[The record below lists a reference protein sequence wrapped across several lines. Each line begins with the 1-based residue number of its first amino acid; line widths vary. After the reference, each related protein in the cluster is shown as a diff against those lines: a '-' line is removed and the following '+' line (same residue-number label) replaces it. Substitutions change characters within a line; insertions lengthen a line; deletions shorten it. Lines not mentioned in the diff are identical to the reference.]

1 MWGGAGG
8 REVYDYTL
16 LQQALCISWSF
27 PIPTPYSH
35 GVAAVCGHPHGIACF
50 SYVAN
55 LFIEATGFS
64 KIFPGGHLA
73 QCLQGQAGIMHLHAG
88 AVGASVPAL
97 SGRTTEGLY
106 PLLYL
111 PPQAHFFTPVHR
123 PPLSPLRHLPVPDHP
138 RRTLLHTRAPRGLS
152 AGRFPGQQPPGAH
165 QHPHQWV
172 RGGLFPCQA
181 YGATAARDSPHS
193 PFTPLPIRPPGSSIF
208 LNPGGAPEA
217 LKSAPGTNDLVS
229 VQSTGGFPDT

>member
-123 PPLSPLRHLPVPDHP
+123 PPPSPPS
-138 RRTLLHTRAPRGLS
+138 GIS
-152 AGRFPGQQPPGAH
+152 
-165 QHPHQWV
+165 
-172 RGGLFPCQA
+172 LFPIILDA
-181 YGATAARDSPHS
+181 HF
-193 PFTPLPIRPPGSSIF
+193 FTPVHREVCLLAGFRGNSRQG
-208 LNPGGAPEA
+208 L
-217 LKSAPGTNDLVS
+217 TNIL
-229 VQSTGGFPDT
+229 TNG

>member
-123 PPLSPLRHLPVPDHP
+123 PPPLPPQASPCSRSSSTHTSSHPCTARSVCWPV
-138 RRTLLHTRAPRGLS
+138 S
-152 AGRFPGQQPPGAH
+152 
-165 QHPHQWV
+165 
-172 RGGLFPCQA
+172 
-181 YGATAARDSPHS
+181 GATAARGSPTSS
-193 PFTPLPIRPPGSSIF
+193 PMGEGRVVPLSGLWGNSRQGLTALSLPPTPPQASRQQHLPQPR
-208 LNPGGAPEA
+208 GG
-217 LKSAPGTNDLVS
+217 
-229 VQSTGGFPDT
+229 TGGPQECTGDE